1 MPSQQSPEEQFLNYL
16 IASIVKNPAD
26 IRIDRSLNDMGV
38 LLSLRVKK
46 EDMGLIIGKAG
57 ANANAIKLLTKLAGY
72 KNNQKVSVKIEEP
85 N

>member
-16 IASIVKNPAD
+16 IVSIVKNPAD

-57 ANANAIKLLTKLAGY
+57 ITANAIKLLTKLAGY